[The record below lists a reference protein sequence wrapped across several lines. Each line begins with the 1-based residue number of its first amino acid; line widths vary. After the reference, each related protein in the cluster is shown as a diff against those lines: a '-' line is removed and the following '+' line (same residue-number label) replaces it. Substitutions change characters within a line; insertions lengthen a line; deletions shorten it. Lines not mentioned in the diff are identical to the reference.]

1 MSEHV
6 HGHPRLTLVPD
17 HAERRRLDLRG
28 ISTGVRQ
35 LTPSV
40 EPAKVLGQLAEVI
53 VPLIADECTVA
64 ITEYGG
70 HLYRIRQPMADG
82 ASTQPSTTLED
93 DQPAPA
99 GNGRGPA
106 VGQHRVAV
114 RFSSTEGDCREYSG
128 VLACR
133 WTDGYQPTD
142 ADAGVIGLLV
152 DHATAIVERHR
163 LATQVADLR
172 ANAGQGL
179 ALPGHQRIAAA
190 VGILMALHHLSA
202 AQAADL
208 LNRASEHTHQS
219 IRGVADT
226 VLRTGGMPDHIHHQ
240 RVRPREHAPDERGVG
255 ATGLG
260 RQERRE
266 TG

>member
-1 MSEHV
+1 MNEHV
-6 HGHPRLTLVPD
+6 RGHPRLSLVPD
-17 HAERRRLDLRG
+17 RDERRRLDLRG
-28 ISTGVRQ
+28 IATEVRQ

-40 EPAKVLGQLAEVI
+40 EPAKVLGQLAQVI

-70 HLYRIRQPMADG
+70 HLYRIRQPMADES
-82 ASTQPSTTLED
+82 STGPGTSPED
-93 DQPAPA
+93 DLPGPD
-99 GNGRGPA
+99 GDGRGPA
-106 VGQHRVAV
+106 VGKDRVAV

-133 WTDGYQPTD
+133 WTDGYKPTD
-142 ADAGVIGLLV
+142 SDGGVIGLLV
-152 DHATAIVERHR
+152 DQATAIVERHR

-208 LNRASEHTHQS
+208 LTRASEHTHQS
-219 IRGVADT
+219 LRGVADT
-226 VLRTGGMPDHIHHQ
+226 VLRTGAMPDHVHHQ
-240 RVRPREHAPDERGVG
+240 RVRPREHAVDERGVD
-255 ATGLG
+255 ANGLG
-260 RQERRE
+260 RPVRRE

>member
-6 HGHPRLTLVPD
+6 RTHPRLSLVPD
-17 HAERRRLDLRG
+17 HGERRRLDLRG
-28 ISTGVRQ
+28 ISTEFRQ

-40 EPAKVLGQLAEVI
+40 EPAKVLGQLAEII

-70 HLYRIRQPMADG
+70 HLYRIRQPATDDS
-82 ASTQPSTTLED
+82 STKPSTSLED
-93 DQPAPA
+93 DLPGPQ
-99 GNGRGPA
+99 GDGRGPA
-106 VGQHRVAV
+106 VGRDRVAV
-114 RFSSTEGDCREYSG
+114 RFSSTAGDCREYSG

-133 WTDGYQPTD
+133 WTDGYEPTD

-172 ANAGQGL
+172 ANTGQGL

-190 VGILMALHHLSA
+190 IGILMTLHHISA

-208 LNRASEHTHQS
+208 LSRASEHTHQS

-226 VLRTGGMPDHIHHQ
+226 VLRTGAMPDHIHHQ
-240 RVRPREHAPDERGVG
+240 RVRPREHGTDERGVV
-255 ATGLG
+255 ANGLG